1 MIYQNSCAV
10 VKWLITAQHS
20 IINYQTFIDLTMKL
34 KDSEIAGYARVSTRE
49 QAENQ
54 YALKQ
59 QIARLR
65 DAITRLYP
73 GEEFEIFLD
82 IESGN
87 SKTRKQYNR
96 MLNLVKQK
104 KITTIF
110 ATRWDRLTRNQLIFL
125 HLKEKLRS
133 SNISLQLLDQGEV
146 DFSTASGELFAD
158 IQGLLAFH
166 ERNMLRERVQKGNEY
181 RRKRRA
187 ACGRAPWGYVTK
199 DEKYVL
205 DTKPIVC
212 AIKDRPDNYLELDG
226 ELDDSPNLP
235 GVSKAE
241 IAREAVDYF
250 LQVRRPRKVL
260 KYLFEKYGAR
270 RKKDTNLV
278 LTEELLF
285 WNAGGHF
292 ADWMKNPVL
301 RGHTAYLKYE
311 GRRLKPVDQWQLHQN
326 THPDQVL
333 ITESELI
340 EIQDYLQ
347 ANTRKVGTPG
357 SKFYLTGLVFCNQ
370 CGHKCVLKR
379 GPKLSYYGCR
389 HSGAGCDNSKCVRL
403 DKLDSAII
411 AKLFDQAHSIESQP
425 SVEQIL
431 FESPKLIKLKE
442 QLAGLEKLLEIQD
455 DDNLKRAKYALEQQI
470 ESLTSSSEQ
479 ENFANATAKE
489 ILAYPYAKHLGFWYV
504 LSLYEREIV
513 YEKLIKR
520 INILDGEVV
529 SIELNV

>member
-1 MIYQNSCAV
+1 
-10 VKWLITAQHS
+10 
-20 IINYQTFIDLTMKL
+20 MKL
-34 KDSEIAGYARVSTRE
+34 KESFIGLYARVSTRE
-49 QAENQ
+49 QADNQ
-54 YALKQ
+54 YALEQ
-59 QIARLR
+59 QIARLK
-65 DAITRLYP
+65 DEVNRLFP
-73 GEEFEIFLD
+73 GHKFELFVD

-87 SKTRKQYNR
+87 STTRAQYNR
-96 MLNLVKQK
+96 MLNLVEQG
-104 KITTIF
+104 KITTIL

-125 HLKEKLRS
+125 HLKETLRS

-146 DFSTASGELFAD
+146 DLNTASGELNAD
-158 IQGLLAFH
+158 ILGLLAFH
-166 ERNMLRERVQKGNEY
+166 ERNMLRERVKKGNEY
-181 RRKRRA
+181 RRKRKA
-187 ACGRAPWGYVTK
+187 ACARAPWGYVTK

-212 AIKDRPDNYLELDG
+212 SLEDRPDNYLELYK
-226 ELDDSPNLP
+226 ESDDSPNLP

-260 KYLFEKYGAR
+260 SYLFEKYGAR

-285 WNAGGHF
+285 WNAGQHF

-311 GRRLKPVDQWQLHQN
+311 NKRLKPVEEWQLHLN

-340 EIQDYLQ
+340 EIKDFLKS
-347 ANTRKVGTPG
+347 NTRKIGTPG
-357 SKFYLTGLVFCNQ
+357 SKFYLTGLILCGK

-389 HSGAGCDNSKCVRL
+389 HSGIGCDNSKNVRVE
-403 DKLDSAII
+403 KLDTAVI
-411 AKLFDQAHSIESQP
+411 AKLFEKANSIKSQP
-425 SVEQIL
+425 EIEQVL

-455 DDNLKRAKYALEQQI
+455 NDNLKRTKYDLEQEI
-470 ESLTSSSEQ
+470 ESLTNSSEQ
-479 ENFANATAKE
+479 KNFIDATAKE
-489 ILAYPYAKHLGFWYV
+489 ILAYPHAKHLGFWYV
-504 LSLYEREIV
+504 LSLYERETV

-520 INILDGEVV
+520 VNILDGEIVE
-529 SIELNV
+529 IELNV